1 MNTVLEIE
9 RAIGALSPNELDELY
24 TWMDQNCP
32 IDVQLKTD
40 LDAGRLDDRI
50 ARALADHRAGNT
62 HKRQLQQNGIA
73 ELRALWHEAREKN
86 GPYVAAD
93 EVMQRLERKYQAI
106 ADAAGETEG

>member
-24 TWMDQNCP
+24 TWMDRNCP
-32 IDVQLKTD
+32 IDAQLKTD

-62 HKRQLQQNGIA
+62 QPL
-73 ELRALWHEAREKN
+73 
-86 GPYVAAD
+86 
-93 EVMQRLERKYQAI
+93 
-106 ADAAGETEG
+106 